1 MFMRVVIIFFC
12 FLLLLNGSNSNAQVK
27 NIQNRLPLIDGYIDS
42 IMKQWNIPGLAL
54 GIVYKDQLIYAKGY
68 GFRDVE
74 AKLPVQPTTV
84 FPIASNT
91 KLFTATLAT
100 MLATEGKL
108 DLDKPVK
115 SYVPD
120 LNFYNDELNAH
131 VSMRDL
137 LSHRTGLP
145 RYDGIWVGSQANRKG
160 AVSNIQIMKPQ
171 QSFRSGFIY
180 NNMMYATAGYVME
193 EIMKK
198 SWEDLINEKILLP
211 LQMKSTFFSR
221 QEMVQTKNYA
231 KSYLL
236 PDTTSNLKINSF
248 EAESEALGPA
258 GTMKSTVEDMSRW
271 MIVQLSNG
279 RLNEKQLIPAKAI
292 QETLVPHIISDN
304 SNRWKEL
311 SHSLYALGRNVQ
323 TYKGFQIATHT
334 GSIDGYYSNMTLM
347 PDDSIGIFLV
357 YNSNRAGLMRT
368 TFAFPIIDRLLNLSY
383 TDWNNRIWQEYEK
396 SRIARDSFKD
406 SVLKTQVKN
415 TSPSHPL
422 NAFTGTYTHPAYGSI
437 NISTSGN
444 QLIFSFRKQ
453 KSLLSHFH
461 YNQFTTKEEDDV
473 PIFRVN
479 FIINSKGEIDKL
491 TTRPFGDPEADFVKK
506 S

>member
-1 MFMRVVIIFFC
+1 MRGVIKLLC
-12 FLLLLNGSNSNAQVK
+12 VSLLLISNNANSQVK
-27 NIQNRLPLIDGYIDS
+27 NLQSRLPVIDGYIDS

-74 AKLPVQPTTV
+74 AKLPVQPNTV

-100 MLATEGKL
+100 MLATESKL

-115 SYVPD
+115 NYVPV

-145 RYDGIWVGSQANRKG
+145 RYDGIWVGSQANRKD
-160 AVSNIQIMKPQ
+160 AVSNINIMKPQ

-198 SWEDLINEKILLP
+198 SWEELVKEKILLP

-221 QEMVQTKNYA
+221 QQMVQTKNYA

-236 PDTTSNLKINSF
+236 PDTTSNLKISSY

-271 MIVQLSNG
+271 MIVQINSGRFNG
-279 RLNEKQLIPAKAI
+279 KQLIPAKAI
-292 QETLVPHIISDN
+292 QETQVPHVISDN
-304 SNRWKEL
+304 RNRWKEL
-311 SHSLYALGRNVQ
+311 SHPLYALGRNIQ
-323 TYKGFQIATHT
+323 TYKGYQIATHT

-347 PDDSIGIFLV
+347 TEDSIGIFLV

-368 TFAFPIIDRLLNLSY
+368 TFAFPIIDRLLNLSH
-383 TDWNNRIWQEYEK
+383 TDWNNRIWQDYEK
-396 SRIARDSFKD
+396 SRVAGIKAKD

-415 TSPSHPL
+415 TKPSHPL
-422 NAFTGTYTHPAYGSI
+422 NAFTGTYTHPAYG
-437 NISTSGN
+437 NIIITTEGDH
-444 QLIFSFRKQ
+444 LKIIFRKHT
-453 KSLLSHFH
+453 SLLQHFH
-461 YNQFTTKEEDDV
+461 YNQFTTKEENDASNYR
-473 PIFRVN
+473 IN
-479 FIINSKGEIDKL
+479 FLINSKGEIDKI
-491 TTRPFGDPEADFVKK
+491 TTKPFGDPEAEFLKK

>member
-1 MFMRVVIIFFC
+1 MRVIINLFC
-12 FLLLLNGSNSNAQVK
+12 FLLLLISSNANAQVK
-27 NIQNRLPLIDGYIDS
+27 NFQNRLPLIDRYIDS

-100 MLATEGKL
+100 MLATEGNL
-108 DLDKPVK
+108 DLDKPIK
-115 SYVPD
+115 SYVPV

-131 VSMRDL
+131 ATMRDL

-145 RYDGIWVGSQANRKG
+145 RYDGIWVGSQASRKD
-160 AVSNIQIMKPQ
+160 AVSTINIIKPQ

-198 SWEDLINEKILLP
+198 SWEDLVKEKILLP

-221 QEMVQTKNYA
+221 QDMMRKNNYA

-258 GTMKSTVEDMSRW
+258 GTMKSTIEDMSKW
-271 MIVQLSNG
+271 MIVQLNNG
-279 RLNEKQLIPAKAI
+279 RFNGKQVLPSKAI
-292 QETLVPHIISDN
+292 QETLVPHVISDN

-311 SHSLYALGRNVQ
+311 SHPLYALGRNVQ

-347 PDDSIGIFLV
+347 PNDSIGIFLV

-383 TDWNNRIWQEYEK
+383 TDWNNMLWQDYEK
-396 SRIARDSFKD
+396 SRLAGNKAKD
-406 SVLKTQVKN
+406 SVLATQVKN
-415 TSPSHPL
+415 TTPSHPL
-422 NAFTGTYTHPAYGSI
+422 KAFTGTYTHPAYGAI
-437 NISTSGN
+437 IITTEGD
-444 QLIFSFRKQ
+444 QLKLNFRKQ
-453 KSLLSHFH
+453 SSLLQHFH
-461 YNQFTTKEEDDV
+461 YNQFTTKEDNDA
-473 PIFRVN
+473 PNFRIN
-479 FIINSKGEIDKL
+479 FHINSKGEIDKL
-491 TTRPFGDPEADFVKK
+491 TTRPFGDPETEFVKK